1 MALTRTEV
9 VDAAVAILDT
19 WGLAD
24 LTMRRLAEALGVRAG
39 ALYWHYPNKQS
50 LLAGVADAILAAVPP
65 PGPGPWPDA
74 VGAWAL
80 GLRAALL
87 DHRDSADVVAS
98 TRAMGLVSVDVA
110 GPAAARLADGG
121 LPDAEARAAA
131 QALVR
136 YVLGHV
142 AEEQAQADFDR
153 LGPGRAGPQPE
164 RVDAASF
171 AFGVRLLLDGV
182 GALHPRVTP

>member
-1 MALTRTEV
+1 MPLTRGDV
-9 VDAAVAILDT
+9 VEAAMAILDA

-24 LTMRRLAEALGVRAG
+24 LTMRRLADALGVRAG
-39 ALYWHYPNKQS
+39 ALYWHYPNKQT
-50 LLAGVADAILAAVPP
+50 LLAAVADAILAAVPEP
-65 PGPGPWPDA
+65 APGPWPDA

-80 GLRAALL
+80 GLRAELL
-87 DHRDSADVVAS
+87 AHRDSADLVAS
-98 TRAMGLVSVDVA
+98 TRAMGLVSVDA
-110 GPAAARLADGG
+110 AAPAASRLAEAG

-153 LGPGRAGPQPE
+153 LGPGHAGPPAD

-182 GALHPRVTP
+182 GALRPRVGG